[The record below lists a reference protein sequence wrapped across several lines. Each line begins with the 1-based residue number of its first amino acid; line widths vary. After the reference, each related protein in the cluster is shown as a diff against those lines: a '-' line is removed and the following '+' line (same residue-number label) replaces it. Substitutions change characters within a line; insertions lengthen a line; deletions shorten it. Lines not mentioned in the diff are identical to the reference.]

1 MGWIGF
7 NREQVRRLW
16 GNYNLT
22 ALGLIH
28 FRSLVFVGVH
38 VQCLVRSAA
47 LHMYAVLNL
56 CGPFARTA
64 LPSSYQI
71 IIKLLNCFL
80 SV

>member
-28 FRSLVFVGVH
+28 FRSLGYCGCPCQVTGV
-38 VQCLVRSAA
+38 VCSSAYVCSVKLVWSIR
-47 LHMYAVLNL
+47 
-56 CGPFARTA
+56 PDRPT
-64 LPSSYQI
+64 
-71 IIKLLNCFL
+71 KLLSNYH
-80 SV
+80 